1 MQEIS
6 LQSFKRLKKKIIQ
19 RMAAL
24 ETSGIQYSRSILFRK
39 RQRALVKKL
48 QSKRALAR
56 TLMKNWKGPIKP
68 SLSPLLPYSKIN
80 KI

>member
-1 MQEIS
+1 M
-6 LQSFKRLKKKIIQ
+6 KKKIIQ

-24 ETSGIQYSRSILFRK
+24 KTSGTQYFRIMQFRK
-39 RQRALVKKL
+39 RQRVLVKKL

-68 SLSPLLPYSKIN
+68 SLSPLLPYSKTN
-80 KI
+80 KIS